1 MHTVIITYSLVCHK
15 WLQSCMHTLTNSL
28 SSTWLRNCLSW
39 SNCSSCISGTKGGRG
54 GGGRGGGEGGS
65 HHHMIPIS
73 LVSSHP
79 CLCVSLPTVVAV
91 KLPHPSPQ
99 SQRCGTAGDCASSA
113 QEMRAQWHTTLKFH
127 YYCNCSNYEQYPKLF
142 PPPPPTGNALLETE
156 RPQR

>member
-1 MHTVIITYSLVCHK
+1 
-15 WLQSCMHTLTNSL
+15 MHTLIDSL

-54 GGGRGGGEGGS
+54 GGGRGGRGGGGGGEGGS

-113 QEMRAQWHTTLKFH
+113 QEMRARGTQH
-127 YYCNCSNYEQYPKLF
+127 SNFIITVIALIISSIQKLF
-142 PPPPPTGNALLETE
+142 PPPPNRQRFIRNSKTTE
-156 RPQR
+156 MKHNY